1 MKDAKETGDPR
12 VSKSERLLPIRER
25 RISKKRPSKNI
36 GPTGPL
42 KQPAASAKLK
52 VVTTRFL
59 PRLLAKEDTLEGKG
73 EPAHASRDR
82 AMIKSPGQEDGSQT
96 TAEEAGM
103 QGCYGG
109 GGGGGGSRGSEE
121 PPFCTQIYIDIS
133 HTHFRTLGALQSMET
148 GISATLG
155 VDAHMQV

>member
-1 MKDAKETGDPR
+1 MKDAKETSDPR

-25 RISKKRPSKNI
+25 KISKKRPSKNI

-73 EPAHASRDR
+73 EQAGHADASRDR
-82 AMIKSPGQEDGSQT
+82 AMIKSQGQEDGSQT

-103 QGCYGG
+103 HGCYGG
-109 GGGGGGSRGSEE
+109 GGGGGGFRGILKN
-121 PPFCTQIYIDIS
+121 PPF
-133 HTHFRTLGALQSMET
+133 
-148 GISATLG
+148 
-155 VDAHMQV
+155 AHKFI